1 MDWRRFGDRSC
12 NRLGIRGL
20 REFRRRVVEGSPK
33 DRRRIAEGATKED
46 FGGHKCPPTGQKRTR
61 KFSRQN
67 RDTQWKG
74 WRGARKK
81 KKKPPKRKKAP
92 NKKRETAA
100 CGSACLR
107 AAAPPSSLASF
118 LSSFGG
124 CAASFS
130 CPLRASLSSCG
141 RLRRPSSLLLL
152 SRFFRAAAPPYP
164 FRFSSVSSAAAPPL
178 SYALSW
184 AAGAAPSLPSLFPLY
199 QIINNPLTPS
209 HVMNFFSFAF
219 FLD

>member
-1 MDWRRFGDRSC
+1 M
-12 NRLGIRGL
+12 
-20 REFRRRVVEGSPK
+20 
-33 DRRRIAEGATKED
+33 
-46 FGGHKCPPTGQKRTR
+46 
-61 KFSRQN
+61 
-67 RDTQWKG
+67 
-74 WRGARKK
+74 
-81 KKKPPKRKKAP
+81 KKAP

-164 FRFSSVSSAAAPPL
+164 FRFSSASSAAAPPHSPPLALVGGWRRPLVPLLHYEIASLRDAHGDRCSSIPRLRKSEIFL
-178 SYALSW
+178 SGVIEIEPLR
-184 AAGAAPSLPSLFPLY
+184 GLFCY
-199 QIINNPLTPS
+199 RHKS
-209 HVMNFFSFAF
+209 
-219 FLD
+219 

>member
-1 MDWRRFGDRSC
+1 M
-12 NRLGIRGL
+12 
-20 REFRRRVVEGSPK
+20 
-33 DRRRIAEGATKED
+33 
-46 FGGHKCPPTGQKRTR
+46 
-61 KFSRQN
+61 
-67 RDTQWKG
+67 
-74 WRGARKK
+74 
-81 KKKPPKRKKAP
+81 KKAP

-152 SRFFRAAAPPYP
+152 SRFFRAATPPYP
-164 FRFSSVSSAAAPPL
+164 FRFSSASSAAAPPYPFCFSSASSAAAPPL
-178 SYALSW
+178 SPRALVGGW
-184 AAGAAPSLPSLFPLY
+184 RRPLAPLLHYYSSVPKTL
-199 QIINNPLTPS
+199 PS
-209 HVMNFFSFAF
+209 HVMNFFSFAIIISSLINHCVTYGDVALSRHTEHAPSALALRNVTVLGYTALNFKAFGHKFLSFGKF
-219 FLD
+219 FLLIRKKFVPL

>member
-1 MDWRRFGDRSC
+1 M
-12 NRLGIRGL
+12 
-20 REFRRRVVEGSPK
+20 
-33 DRRRIAEGATKED
+33 
-46 FGGHKCPPTGQKRTR
+46 
-61 KFSRQN
+61 
-67 RDTQWKG
+67 
-74 WRGARKK
+74 
-81 KKKPPKRKKAP
+81 KKAP

-152 SRFFRAAAPPYP
+152 SRFFRAAGAARPLPLL
-164 FRFSSVSSAAAPPL
+164 FLFSSLLRRLRRLTLPRALVGGWRRPPRPL
-178 SYALSW
+178 
-184 AAGAAPSLPSLFPLY
+184 LFPLY
-199 QIINNPLTPS
+199 QTINKPLTPS
-209 HVMNFFSFAF
+209 HVMNFFSFAIIA
-219 FLD
+219 

>member
-1 MDWRRFGDRSC
+1 MLVFRVVWK
-12 NRLGIRGL
+12 
-20 REFRRRVVEGSPK
+20 FRRRITEGSPK
-33 DRRRIAEGATKED
+33 GRREGILAWLKPLARDNPLGRTQASGSGTKPWEWRAFNARTRNEGA
-46 FGGHKCPPTGQKRTR
+46 GWGWR
-61 KFSRQN
+61 SRGN

-81 KKKPPKRKKAP
+81 KKKPPKEKKAP

-164 FRFSSVSSAAAPPL
+164 FRFSSSSPRFFGGCAASL
-178 SYALSW
+178 SPALSW
-184 AAGAAPSLPSLFPLY
+184 AAGAAPSPSSPTL
-199 QIINNPLTPS
+199 
-209 HVMNFFSFAF
+209 
-219 FLD
+219 

>member
-1 MDWRRFGDRSC
+1 MPAHRTKE
-12 NRLGIRGL
+12 NQGIVATESRHT
-20 REFRRRVVEGSPK
+20 VEGM
-33 DRRRIAEGATKED
+33 A
-46 FGGHKCPPTGQKRTR
+46 
-61 KFSRQN
+61 
-67 RDTQWKG
+67 
-74 WRGARKK
+74 RGERK
-81 KKKPPKRKKAP
+81 KKKPPKKKAP

-152 SRFFRAAAPPYP
+152 SRFFRAAAQPYP
-164 FRFSSVSSAAAPPL
+164 FRFSSASSAAAPPL
-178 SYALSW
+178 SPPLALVGGW
-184 AAGAAPSLPSLFPLY
+184 RRPSLPSLFPLY
-199 QIINNPLTPS
+199 QTIIKPLTPS
-209 HVMNFFSFAF
+209 QVINFFSFNF

>member
-1 MDWRRFGDRSC
+1 M
-12 NRLGIRGL
+12 
-20 REFRRRVVEGSPK
+20 
-33 DRRRIAEGATKED
+33 
-46 FGGHKCPPTGQKRTR
+46 
-61 KFSRQN
+61 
-67 RDTQWKG
+67 
-74 WRGARKK
+74 
-81 KKKPPKRKKAP
+81 KKAP

-124 CAASFS
+124 YAASFS

-164 FRFSSVSSAAAPPL
+164 FRFSSASLPLLFRFFGGCAASHYP
-178 SYALSW
+178 SLSW
-184 AAGAAPSLPSLFPLY
+184 AAGAAPSPHSLFPLY
-199 QIINNPLTPS
+199 QTINKPITPS
-209 HVMNFFSFAF
+209 QVINFFSFAIIA
-219 FLD
+219 

>member
-1 MDWRRFGDRSC
+1 M
-12 NRLGIRGL
+12 
-20 REFRRRVVEGSPK
+20 
-33 DRRRIAEGATKED
+33 
-46 FGGHKCPPTGQKRTR
+46 
-61 KFSRQN
+61 
-67 RDTQWKG
+67 
-74 WRGARKK
+74 
-81 KKKPPKRKKAP
+81 KKAP

-152 SRFFRAAAPPYP
+152 SRFLRAAAPPYP
-164 FRFSSVSSAAAPPL
+164 FRFSSASSAAAPPHSPPL
-178 SYALSW
+178 ALVGGW
-184 AAGAAPSLPSLFPLY
+184 RRPLAPLLHYSVPKTLPS
-199 QIINNPLTPS
+199 QVI
-209 HVMNFFSFAF
+209 NFFSFAIIA
-219 FLD
+219 

>member
-1 MDWRRFGDRSC
+1 M
-12 NRLGIRGL
+12 
-20 REFRRRVVEGSPK
+20 
-33 DRRRIAEGATKED
+33 
-46 FGGHKCPPTGQKRTR
+46 
-61 KFSRQN
+61 
-67 RDTQWKG
+67 
-74 WRGARKK
+74 
-81 KKKPPKRKKAP
+81 KKAP

-164 FRFSSVSSAAAPPL
+164 FRFSSASLPL
-178 SYALSW
+178 LRRLRRLTLLPSLSW
-184 AAGAAPSLPSLFPLY
+184 AAGAAHTSSLSRLF
-199 QIINNPLTPS
+199 QHHGARHTS
-209 HVMNFFSFAF
+209 HKLFSFCHNC
-219 FLD
+219 LNV

>member
-1 MDWRRFGDRSC
+1 M
-12 NRLGIRGL
+12 
-20 REFRRRVVEGSPK
+20 
-33 DRRRIAEGATKED
+33 
-46 FGGHKCPPTGQKRTR
+46 
-61 KFSRQN
+61 
-67 RDTQWKG
+67 
-74 WRGARKK
+74 
-81 KKKPPKRKKAP
+81 KKAP

-164 FRFSSVSSAAAPPL
+164 FRFSST
-178 SYALSW
+178 
-184 AAGAAPSLPSLFPLY
+184 SLPLLRRLRRLTLPRALVGGWRRPPRPLLFPLY
-199 QIINNPLTPS
+199 QTINKPLTPS
-209 HVMNFFSFAF
+209 HVMNFFSFTF

>member
-1 MDWRRFGDRSC
+1 M
-12 NRLGIRGL
+12 
-20 REFRRRVVEGSPK
+20 
-33 DRRRIAEGATKED
+33 
-46 FGGHKCPPTGQKRTR
+46 
-61 KFSRQN
+61 
-67 RDTQWKG
+67 
-74 WRGARKK
+74 
-81 KKKPPKRKKAP
+81 KKAP

-152 SRFFRAAAPPYP
+152 SRFLRAAAPPYP
-164 FRFSSVSSAAAPPL
+164 FRFSSASSAAAPPHSPPRSRGRLAPPPRPLLHYEIASLRDAHGDRCSSIPRLRKSEIFL
-178 SYALSW
+178 SGVIEIEPLRGLFCCRHLS
-184 AAGAAPSLPSLFPLY
+184 
-199 QIINNPLTPS
+199 
-209 HVMNFFSFAF
+209 
-219 FLD
+219 

>member
-1 MDWRRFGDRSC
+1 M
-12 NRLGIRGL
+12 
-20 REFRRRVVEGSPK
+20 
-33 DRRRIAEGATKED
+33 
-46 FGGHKCPPTGQKRTR
+46 
-61 KFSRQN
+61 
-67 RDTQWKG
+67 
-74 WRGARKK
+74 
-81 KKKPPKRKKAP
+81 KKAP

-152 SRFFRAAAPPYP
+152 SRFLRAAAPPYP
-164 FRFSSVSSAAAPPL
+164 FRFSSSSPRFFGGCAASLSRALVGGWRRPLAPLLHYEIASLRDAHGDRCSSIPRLRKSEIFLSGVIEIEPL
-178 SYALSW
+178 R
-184 AAGAAPSLPSLFPLY
+184 GLFCY
-199 QIINNPLTPS
+199 RHMS
-209 HVMNFFSFAF
+209 
-219 FLD
+219 

>member
-1 MDWRRFGDRSC
+1 MPAHRTIE
-12 NRLGIRGL
+12 NQGIVATESRHT
-20 REFRRRVVEGSPK
+20 VEGMA
-33 DRRRIAEGATKED
+33 RG
-46 FGGHKCPPTGQKRTR
+46 KR
-61 KFSRQN
+61 
-67 RDTQWKG
+67 
-74 WRGARKK
+74 K
-81 KKKPPKRKKAP
+81 KKKPPKKKAP

-164 FRFSSVSSAAAPPL
+164 FSFSSASSAAAPPHSPPRSRGRLAPPPL
-178 SYALSW
+178 SPLSLLSIKQLTILSV
-184 AAGAAPSLPSLFPLY
+184 AVTCHKLF
-199 QIINNPLTPS
+199 
-209 HVMNFFSFAF
+209 FFCHNC
-219 FLD
+219 LNV

>member
-1 MDWRRFGDRSC
+1 M
-12 NRLGIRGL
+12 
-20 REFRRRVVEGSPK
+20 
-33 DRRRIAEGATKED
+33 
-46 FGGHKCPPTGQKRTR
+46 
-61 KFSRQN
+61 
-67 RDTQWKG
+67 
-74 WRGARKK
+74 
-81 KKKPPKRKKAP
+81 KKAP

-107 AAAPPSSLASF
+107 AAAPPPSLASF

-164 FRFSSVSSAAAPPL
+164 YPFRFSSSSPRFFGGCAASL
-178 SYALSW
+178 SSALSW
-184 AAGAAPSLPSLFPLY
+184 AAGAAHTSSLSRLF
-199 QIINNPLTPS
+199 QHHGARLTS
-209 HVMNFFSFAF
+209 HKLFFFCHNC
-219 FLD
+219 LNV

>member
-1 MDWRRFGDRSC
+1 M
-12 NRLGIRGL
+12 
-20 REFRRRVVEGSPK
+20 
-33 DRRRIAEGATKED
+33 
-46 FGGHKCPPTGQKRTR
+46 
-61 KFSRQN
+61 
-67 RDTQWKG
+67 
-74 WRGARKK
+74 
-81 KKKPPKRKKAP
+81 KKAP

-152 SRFFRAAAPPYP
+152 SRFFRAATPPYP
-164 FRFSSVSSAAAPPL
+164 FRFSSASSAAAPPL
-178 SYALSW
+178 PPRALVGGW
-184 AAGAAPSLPSLFPLY
+184 RRPLAPLLHYYSSVPKTL
-199 QIINNPLTPS
+199 PS
-209 HVMNFFSFAF
+209 HVMNFFSFAIIISSLINHCVTYGDVALSRHTEHAPSALALRNVTVLGYTALNFKAFGHKFLSFGKF
-219 FLD
+219 FLLIRKKFVPL

>member
-1 MDWRRFGDRSC
+1 MPAHRTKE
-12 NRLGIRGL
+12 NQGIVATESRHT
-20 REFRRRVVEGSPK
+20 VEGMA
-33 DRRRIAEGATKED
+33 RG
-46 FGGHKCPPTGQKRTR
+46 KR
-61 KFSRQN
+61 
-67 RDTQWKG
+67 
-74 WRGARKK
+74 K
-81 KKKPPKRKKAP
+81 KKKPPKKKAP

-152 SRFFRAAAPPYP
+152 SRFFRAAAPPLSP
-164 FRFSSVSSAAAPPL
+164 SRSRGRLAPPPR
-178 SYALSW
+178 
-184 AAGAAPSLPSLFPLY
+184 PSPTLLLISSKNVTVTCHELF
-199 QIINNPLTPS
+199 
-209 HVMNFFSFAF
+209 FF
-219 FLD
+219 